1 MTSAARS
8 ATRRDRLLPA
18 AALVLLVLVT
28 AGCAGAAP
36 ASPRLDAGAPTP
48 APVTS
53 APVPDDVATA
63 PRTSREDLSKETAVA
78 FVEAVG
84 SWDETQPTA
93 ASDRVVAAG
102 YPAALGAV
110 APQLVDLS
118 VPRAR
123 TQVVFAQQGGL
134 TATTASVIVLAEQSW
149 GDTGHD
155 GVRQLVLDVRLV
167 LLEGRWE
174 VTASVAPPRPPLA
187 PARAGGP
194 TALGRAVLGDPAL
207 VLPEPVRAD
216 IVERRVGDPIL
227 GVLQRLGARARIDV
241 QVAATGHPGTVYPT
255 SRLSNH
261 AVGRAF
267 DIRAIDGV
275 PVEELLD
282 DRRLEAVMTAAGE
295 AGATEVGGPI
305 RVDGTGFFTDA
316 VHRDHVHVGITPGKP
331 AARAVTR

>member
-8 ATRRDRLLPA
+8 TTHDRLLPA

-36 ASPRLDAGAPTP
+36 ASPRLDTGAPTP
-48 APVTS
+48 APAA
-53 APVPDDVATA
+53 APAADDVAT
-63 PRTSREDLSKETAVA
+63 PRTSRGDLSKETAVA

-110 APQLVDLS
+110 APQLVDLPT
-118 VPRAR
+118 PRAR

-275 PVEELLD
+275 PVEELRD

-331 AARAVTR
+331 AARAVPR